1 MLTEQSKRRL
11 GERFR
16 RIPANLD
23 YPRPEPILTRTD
35 VSRTLRQM
43 RSLGLVSASR
53 GVTHYDP
60 WYYWRMEYDAN
71 PRRYYTA
78 KFEPGVKVCRC
89 CDNFRWSVANK
100 FLASGL
106 CKECS
111 AESNPA
117 AVVQPATTPTA
128 ARPIV
133 PECLLRARYQ
143 SLMSKW
149 EQQHRSCLPKTIRI
163 ISTEQVIAEK
173 LALEAVGSKSL

>member
-1 MLTEQSKRRL
+1 MITEQSKRRL

-16 RIPANLD
+16 RIPTNLD
-23 YPRPEPILTRTD
+23 YPRPEPILTRID

-60 WYYWRMEYDAN
+60 WYYWRLEYDAN

-89 CDNFRWSVANK
+89 CDNFRWSVKNK

-106 CKECS
+106 CKECQDES
-111 AESNPA
+111 QPVAEA
-117 AVVQPATTPTA
+117 QPATTQTH
-128 ARPIV
+128 RNTV

-143 SLMSKW
+143 SLIAKW
-149 EQQHRSCLPKTIRI
+149 ESQRASLLPKTIRI